1 MEYKDIA
8 SVAGKGGLYKILKPT
23 KSGVILESM
32 DSKKSKLVAGIN
44 HRISVLDEISI
55 YTTEH
60 DVSVPLQEIMVKIH
74 NEFDGDTGVDSKS
87 DNDELRAFFTHIL
100 PNHDEDRVYPSDIKK
115 IASWY
120 KTLLAEAPELLKEV
134 KKEDKE
140 K

>member
-1 MEYKDIA
+1 MKYKDIA
-8 SVAGKGGLYKILKPT
+8 SIAGKGGLFKILKPT

-32 DSKKSKLVAGIN
+32 DEKKSKLVAGIN

-60 DVSVPLQEIMVKIH
+60 DVSVPIQEIMVKIH
-74 NEFDGDTGVDSKS
+74 NEFDGDHGVDSKS

-100 PNHDEDRVYPSDIKK
+100 PNHDQDRVYPSDIKK

-120 KTLLAEAPELLKEV
+120 KTILVEAPELLVE
-134 KKEDKE
+134 KKEDKQ
-140 K
+140 